1 MKLILT
7 QEVAGLGISGD
18 VVEVKDGYGR
28 NYLVP
33 RGLAMNWSKGAEKQV
48 ESMRR
53 ARGAREIRNLDHAN
67 EVKAELEALDV
78 TVSARA
84 HDGGHLFGSISVKEV
99 ADAIRAAGGPLL
111 ERTAIELPGHIK
123 STGVVTASVRLL
135 PGVAAAVQ
143 VNVVAAE

>member
-7 QEVAGLGISGD
+7 QEVDRLGISGD

-33 RGLAMNWSKGAEKQV
+33 RGLAMPWSKGAEKQIAA
-48 ESMRR
+48 MRR

-67 EVKAELEALDV
+67 ELKAELEALSV
-78 TVSARA
+78 TVAARA
-84 HDGGHLFGSISVKEV
+84 HDGHLFGSITVKEV

-111 ERTAIELPGHIK
+111 DRTSIELPGHVK
-123 STGVVTASVRLL
+123 NVGVVTASVRLL
-135 PGVAAAVQ
+135 PGVAAAVT
-143 VNVVAAE
+143 VTVVAA